1 MPTTATAKQ
10 SGPGRTRGV
19 ERILRG
25 TPTSDGMGVRLT
37 RIVGKQGLPDLDPF
51 LMLDEFR
58 SDDSADYI
66 GGFPDHP
73 HRGFETITYMLAG
86 RMRHSDNQGNSGVL
100 GPGAVQW
107 MTAGRGIVHSEMP
120 EQQDGLMWGFQLWL
134 NLPAREKMTAPR
146 YKDIGT
152 DDMPTATPAKGVAVK
167 IIAGRI
173 GNAVGPVT
181 SAATD
186 PTYFDVTLAPGA
198 SFTHALPADY
208 AAFAYVFE
216 GDARI
221 GDSATGEPLK
231 RGEVAVLGAG
241 EYVTVTAGDKPA
253 RVLFA
258 AGRPLKEPIAKYG
271 PFVMNTDAELMQAVT
286 DYQAGRF

>member
-1 MPTTATAKQ
+1 
-10 SGPGRTRGV
+10 
-19 ERILRG
+19 
-25 TPTSDGMGVRLT
+25 MGVRLT
-37 RIVGKQGLPDLDPF
+37 RVVGKPGLPDLDPF

-100 GPGAVQW
+100 GPGSVQW

-134 NLPAREKMTAPR
+134 NLPAREKMTAPK
-146 YKDIGT
+146 YKDIAV
-152 DDMPTATPAKGVAVK
+152 DEMPSVKVSDGVAVK

-173 GNAVGPVT
+173 GNHVGPVT
-181 SAATD
+181 SASTD
-186 PTYFDVTLAPGA
+186 PTYFDVALAPGA
-198 SFTHALPADY
+198 SFTHALPENY
-208 AAFAYVFE
+208 AAFVYVFD

-221 GDSATGEPLK
+221 GDAQAAEPLK
-231 RGEVAVLGAG
+231 RNEVAVLTDGGSA
-241 EYVTVTAGDKPA
+241 TVAAGDKPT
-253 RVLFA
+253 RVLLA
-258 AGRPLKEPIAKYG
+258 AGRPLNEPIAKYG
-271 PFVMNTDAELMQAVT
+271 PFVMNTEAELMQAVA